1 MELKVRFKFWLVS
14 LLGITTLAV
23 AACAIEKPGA
33 IDNSQVLRTQTD
45 CNKGNYSRQ
54 RSQTTVSSG
63 GVSRTYS
70 SSSTTCE

>member
-1 MELKVRFKFWLVS
+1 VQFKFGLLS
-14 LLGITTLAV
+14 LLGITTALSV
-23 AACAIEKPGA
+23 AACAIAKPGA

-45 CNKGNYSRQ
+45 CNKGNYSHQ

-70 SSSTTCE
+70 STSTKCE

>member
-1 MELKVRFKFWLVS
+1 MRFKFWLLG
-14 LLGITTLAV
+14 LLSVTTLSV
-23 AACAIEKPGA
+23 AACAIEQPRA
-33 IDNSQVLRTQTD
+33 IDNSQVLRTRTD
-45 CNKGNYSRQ
+45 CNKGNYSHQ